1 MVTSSTLPTVDI
13 ERCNVKKER
22 VVFLAWDNVLDPLSP
37 EIKLGSQAI
46 VVNGFR
52 RLTYR
57 PLCLPKMNG
66 FLSFWPMLISHRP
79 GLIIWKRR
87 S

>member
-1 MVTSSTLPTVDI
+1 MSALPTVDI

-46 VVNGFR
+46 VVNGF
-52 RLTYR
+52 
-57 PLCLPKMNG
+57 KED
-66 FLSFWPMLISHRP
+66 
-79 GLIIWKRR
+79 
-87 S
+87 